1 MRPAEI
7 WRRLRS
13 WARRD
18 ALARELSLE
27 LRAHLA
33 LLARD
38 FEQAGMSKDDAHA
51 AARRQLGNDLSI
63 REESRDSWGLPALDA
78 VLQDF
83 RHALRGLAKAPA
95 FSVAVILTLG
105 LGIGATTAIFGVL
118 SGVVLHPLP
127 FPNEGR
133 LITLCE
139 QYPGATKDWCS
150 VSPPN
155 VEDIAERSRTIE
167 AIGMGRA
174 WSTTYV
180 TMPTGAEGVSA
191 GIATPGLFHALG
203 VGVVRGRM
211 IEASDLVGR
220 PSDVALLT
228 YETWKEKFGG
238 DTAAVGRTVA
248 LDGHPVR
255 IVGVLEPGFHLPQFE
270 FVQLWRPV
278 HINPRDEQH
287 RDWRGFVAYGRLRAG
302 SSLRDARVEL
312 ATITTALR
320 REHFGTTPGWNIVPM
335 PLRDLVVG
343 GIRPVLLMFLGAV
356 ALVLLIACANVSNLL
371 LARTAVRG
379 REMALRSA
387 LGASAGRIVRALLTE
402 SLVLALG
409 GTAVGV
415 ALAAGAVRVFRALAP
430 GGIPRIAEVGLDARV
445 LAFASGLSVLTALL
459 VGLAPAVRASRADL
473 AQALR
478 EGGRSGPARHTR
490 LNSVLV
496 TLELAMAVLLVAG
509 AATLARSFA
518 AFIAWNPGFETR
530 HLALFNLSPAAARYD
545 TGPKLGAL
553 WDRLESGLAAVP
565 GVAAV
570 GTASAGPIFGG
581 REGSEMELEGWPP
594 DQRMPI
600 RWSDVSPGYFAALG
614 VPLKRGRALDAHDVY
629 GGPSVCLVNETL
641 ARRYWP
647 GQDPI
652 GRTIVFPVG
661 RQRETF
667 TIVGVVG
674 DVPPVTPGTAPEP
687 EMYWSNRQAPRPYTY
702 VLLRT
707 TVDPALVAGTIRAR
721 LKEIDGD
728 FDPRVIR
735 TMPELQDRE
744 LTAPRFDMLLLVSF
758 GVAALLLAA
767 VGTYGLL
774 AYNVTQ
780 HTREI
785 GIRLALGAQPRHVI
799 RSVLSRGLGMSG
811 AGIALG
817 LGAFLLVG
825 RAIAPLAPGVSL
837 KDPLTLAGAG
847 AVLLGVAAAACLVP
861 ALRAGRVDPILTLSA
876 E

>member
-1 MRPAEI
+1 MRPAEFL
-7 WRRLRS
+7 RRLVAWR
-13 WARRD
+13 RRD
-18 ALARELSLE
+18 ALERELSQE
-27 LRAHLA
+27 MEAHLDM
-33 LLARD
+33 LARD
-38 FEQAGMSKDDAHA
+38 FEQSGMSTEEARA

-63 REESRDSWGLPALDA
+63 RERSRDSWGLPALDA
-78 VLQDF
+78 VLQDL
-83 RHALRGLAKAPA
+83 RHALRGLARAPA
-95 FSVAVILTLG
+95 FTVAVVLTLG
-105 LGIGATTAIFGVL
+105 LGIGATTSIFGVL

-150 VSPPN
+150 ISPPN
-155 VEDIAERSRTIE
+155 VEDIAARSKTIE
-167 AIGMGRA
+167 AIGIGRS
-174 WSTTYV
+174 WSAHMTT
-180 TMPTGAEGVSA
+180 PNGAQDVPI
-191 GIATPGLFHALG
+191 GIATPGLFRALG
-203 VGVVRGRM
+203 VGVIKGRM
-211 IEASDLVGR
+211 IEAADLVGR

-228 YETWKEKFGG
+228 YEMWQDKFAG
-238 DTAAVGRTVA
+238 DSAAVGRTIL
-248 LDGHPVR
+248 LDEHPVR
-255 IVGVLEPGFHLPQFE
+255 IVGILQPGFRLPEFE
-270 FVQLWRPV
+270 YIEMWRPV
-278 HINPRDEQH
+278 HINPADEQH

-302 SSLRDARVEL
+302 SSLRDARIEL
-312 ATITTALR
+312 AAITAGLR
-320 REHFGTTPGWNIVPM
+320 REHFATTPGWDIVPES
-335 PLRDLVVG
+335 LRDLVVG
-343 GIRPVLLMFLGAV
+343 GVRPVLLMFLGAV

-387 LGASAGRIVRALLTE
+387 LGASAGRIVRALLVE

-430 GGIPRIAEVGLDARV
+430 GGIPRVAEVGLDARV
-445 LAFASGLSVLTALL
+445 LVFASGLSVMTALL
-459 VGLAPAVRASRADL
+459 VGLAPALRASRVDL

-478 EGGRSGPARHTR
+478 EGGRSGPARHAR
-490 LNSVLV
+490 FNSMLV

-518 AFIAWNPGFETR
+518 AFTAWNPGFETR
-530 HLALFNLSPAAARYD
+530 HLALFSVSPASARYD
-545 TGPKLGAL
+545 TGVKLGAL
-553 WDRLESGLAAVP
+553 WDRLEGDLNSIP
-565 GVAAV
+565 GVTSV
-570 GTASAGPIFGG
+570 GLASAGPNFGG
-581 REGSEMELEGWPP
+581 LENWEMELEGRPP
-594 DQRMPI
+594 DQKVSV
-600 RWSDVSPGYFAALG
+600 RWFDVSPGYFAALG
-614 VPLKRGRALDAHDVY
+614 VPLKRGRALDSHDVH

-647 GQDPI
+647 GQDPV
-652 GRTIVFPVG
+652 GRRIVFPVSATD
-661 RQRETF
+661 RLTF

-674 DVPPVTPGTAPEP
+674 DVAPTRPGAAPEP
-687 EMYWSNRQAPRPYTY
+687 EMYWSNRQQPRPYTW
-702 VLLRT
+702 VVVRT
-707 TVDPALVAGTIRAR
+707 SVDPASIFGMIRSR
-721 LKEIDGD
+721 LKEVDAD
-728 FDPRVIR
+728 FDAKLIR

-744 LTAPRFDMLLLVSF
+744 LAAPRFDMLLLLSF
-758 GVAALLLAA
+758 GAAALLLAA

-811 AGIALG
+811 AGIVLG
-817 LGAFLLVG
+817 LGAFLFVG
-825 RAIAPLAPGVSL
+825 RALAPLAPGVSL

-847 AVLLGVAAAACLVP
+847 AVLLGVSAAACLVP

>member
-1 MRPAEI
+1 VRPGEF
-7 WRRLRS
+7 WRRLVS
-13 WARRD
+13 WGRREE
-18 ALARELSLE
+18 LAQELSQELQTHLE
-27 LRAHLA
+27 

-38 FEQAGMSKDDAHA
+38 FEQSGMTTEDARA
-51 AARRQLGNDLSI
+51 AARRQLGNELLI
-63 REESRDSWGLPALDA
+63 REQSRDSWGLPALDA
-78 VLQDF
+78 VFQDL

-95 FSVAVILTLG
+95 FSAAVLLTLG

-118 SGVVLHPLP
+118 SGVVMRPLP
-127 FPNEGR
+127 FPNEDR

-139 QYPGATKDWCS
+139 QYPGASKDWCS

-155 VEDIAERSRTIE
+155 VEDIAARSRTIE
-167 AIGMGRA
+167 AIGIGRS
-174 WSTTYV
+174 WSSHMTT
-180 TMPTGAEGVSA
+180 PNGAEGVQS
-191 GIATPGLFHALG
+191 GIATPGLFRALG
-203 VGVVRGRM
+203 VGVIRGRM
-211 IEASDLVGR
+211 IDASDLIGR

-228 YETWKEKFGG
+228 YEMWQGKFAG
-238 DTAAVGRTVA
+238 DTSAVGRTIL
-248 LDGHPVR
+248 LDEHPVR
-255 IVGVLEPGFHLPQFE
+255 IVGILQPGFQVPLFE
-270 FVQLWRPV
+270 YVELWRPV
-278 HINPRDEQH
+278 HIDPRDEQH

-302 SSLRDARVEL
+302 SSLREARVEL
-312 ATITTALR
+312 AAITTELR
-320 REHFGTTPGWNIVPM
+320 RERFATTPGWDIVPM
-335 PLRDLVVG
+335 SLRDLVVG
-343 GIRPVLLMFLGAV
+343 GVRPVLLMFLGAV

-387 LGASAGRIVRALLTE
+387 LGASAGRIVRALLVE

-430 GGIPRIAEVGLDARV
+430 GGIPRVSEVVLDARV

-459 VGLAPAVRASRADL
+459 VGLAPALRASRVDL

-478 EGGRSGPARHTR
+478 EGGRSGPARHAR
-490 LNSVLV
+490 LNALLV

-518 AFIAWNPGFETR
+518 ALIAWNPGFETR
-530 HLALFNLSPAAARYD
+530 HLALFSVSPASARYD
-545 TGPKLGAL
+545 SPAKLGAL
-553 WDRLESGLAAVP
+553 WDRIEGGLTAIP
-565 GVAAV
+565 GVAGV
-570 GTASAGPIFGG
+570 GLASAGPNFGG
-581 REGSEMELEGWPP
+581 RENWEMELEGRPV
-594 DQRMPI
+594 DQRVSI
-600 RWSDVSPGYFAALG
+600 RWFDVSPGFFAALG

-629 GGPSVCLVNETL
+629 GAPSVCVVNETL

-647 GQDPI
+647 GQDAI
-652 GRTIVFPVG
+652 GRTIVFPAG
-661 RQRETF
+661 QQRETF

-674 DVPPVTPGTAPEP
+674 DVPPVQPGASPEP
-687 EMYWSNRQAPRPYTY
+687 EMYWSNRQQPRPYTW
-702 VLLRT
+702 VVVRT
-707 TVDPALVAGTIRAR
+707 TVDPATTFGMIRSR
-721 LKEIDGD
+721 LKEVDAD
-728 FDPRVIR
+728 FDAKVIR
-735 TMPELQDRE
+735 TMPELQDRQ
-744 LTAPRFDMLLLVSF
+744 LTAPRFDMLLLMSF

-785 GIRLALGAQPRHVI
+785 GIRLALGAQPRHVV

-837 KDPLTLAGAG
+837 HDPLTLAGAG
-847 AVLLGVAAAACLVP
+847 AVLLGVAAAACLIP